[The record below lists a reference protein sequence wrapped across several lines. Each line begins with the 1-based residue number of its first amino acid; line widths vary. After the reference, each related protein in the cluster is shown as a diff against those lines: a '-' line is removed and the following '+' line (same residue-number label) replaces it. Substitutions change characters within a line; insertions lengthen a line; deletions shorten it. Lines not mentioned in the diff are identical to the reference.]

1 MAVISRRSRT
11 STIDDMFVA
20 TYQKSEKTIQD
31 QVFNPQNSALW
42 AMLRAKGGLQEQV
55 GGDYIKIDLEI
66 GQNTNIQALAKG
78 GTVSLQDF
86 EFLDQARFEW
96 SYYDIPIVRFWQD
109 DQKNSGVAQVI
120 NMIQAKIRNTISS
133 YAELIETRLFA
144 SQTDTLGFYG
154 LQTLIADN
162 PTASVSVG
170 EIAQDTH
177 TWWRNNTV
185 DFASYVASGSGD
197 ATKTDDTDWLVEG
210 VGLMREM
217 VQNCLGK
224 TGLIVT
230 SQHMFNL
237 MQDDMLSY
245 FQWDGRLAAD
255 LGLPTNTPMFDGIP
269 VTWSR
274 KCGNRMYFLDM
285 DSLAFYYDPR
295 DFMTLGEWLPIAN
308 QPNDRVAHVTLVG
321 SFVVK
326 ERRSQG
332 VIFGLPKSTGAFTP

>member
-11 STIDDMFVA
+11 ETIDDMFVS
-20 TYQKSEKTIQD
+20 TYQKSQKSIQD

-42 AMLRAKGGLQEQV
+42 AMLRAKGGLQSQT

-86 EFLDQARFEW
+86 EFLDQARYQW
-96 SYYDIPIVRFWQD
+96 KYYDIPIVRFWQD
-109 DQKNSGVAQVI
+109 DQQNRGPAQVL
-120 NMIQAKIRNTISS
+120 NMIQAKIRNTIRT
-133 YAELIETRLFA
+133 YAELLETKLFV
-144 SQTDTLGFYG
+144 SNSDTLEFAG
-154 LQTLIADN
+154 LQNLIADD
-162 PTASVSVG
+162 PTASADVG
-170 EIAQDTH
+170 EIDSSVH

-185 DFASYVASGSGD
+185 DFSTYIASGSGSSG
-197 ATKTDDTDWLVEG
+197 AVDDTDWLVEG

-217 VQNCLGK
+217 VQDCLGK
-224 TGLIVT
+224 TSLIVT

-269 VTWSR
+269 VTWSS
-274 KCGNRMYFLDM
+274 KCANRMYFLDM
-285 DSLAFYYDPR
+285 DSIAFYYDPM
-295 DFMTLGEWLPIAN
+295 DFMTLGDWLAIPN
-308 QPNDRVAHVTLVG
+308 QPKDRVAHVTLVG
-321 SFVVK
+321 SFIVK

-332 VIFGLPKSTGAFTP
+332 VFFGLPA